1 MIQGGIPVKY
11 KDDFDSMTPQ
21 WAKNTA
27 AIAYVL
33 ALYGSGIALLLLPLW
48 QANLIGIVLI
58 VHSLVVSTAMT
69 HEFIHGNIFKDR
81 QLNSF
86 WGQVMTHLNGA
97 CYAPWE
103 NLVEHHFNHHLHHAD
118 FVQFNLIEYLQNV
131 LPAWLKPIYVCL
143 EWLYFPV
150 VEFELRWRVILA
162 PFIESGKQHL
172 RWRNIGLMMYR
183 SIAFGLMAW
192 ISWKAVALYFIA
204 YTSFVNVVRFVDAFH
219 HTYEYAIAGEGFPTR
234 DRIYEQTNTF
244 SNLVSIKYPWLN
256 LMFLNFGYHNAH
268 HHNMRCPWYELPEL
282 HAKLYTGND
291 GGGLLPLP
299 QLMSNYHRFRIKR
312 MFAGQGKS
320 DESGGVQ
327 LDSFVGAIGV
337 SLLTPP

>member
-1 MIQGGIPVKY
+1 
-11 KDDFDSMTPQ
+11 
-21 WAKNTA
+21 
-27 AIAYVL
+27 
-33 ALYGSGIALLLLPLW
+33 
-48 QANLIGIVLI
+48 
-58 VHSLVVSTAMT
+58 
-69 HEFIHGNIFKDR
+69 
-81 QLNSF
+81 
-86 WGQVMTHLNGA
+86 
-97 CYAPWE
+97 
-103 NLVEHHFNHHLHHAD
+103 
-118 FVQFNLIEYLQNV
+118 
-131 LPAWLKPIYVCL
+131 VCL

-204 YTSFVNVVRFVDAFH
+204 YISFVNVVRFVDAFH
-219 HTYEYAIAGEGFPTR
+219 HTYEYAIAGESFPTR

-244 SNLVSIKYPWLN
+244 SNLVSVKYPWLN
-256 LMFLNFGYHNAH
+256 LLFLNFGYHNAH

-299 QLMSNYHRFRIKR
+299 QLLSNYHRFRIKR
-312 MFAGQGKS
+312 MFAGQGES

-327 LDSFVGAIGV
+327 IDSFVGAIGV